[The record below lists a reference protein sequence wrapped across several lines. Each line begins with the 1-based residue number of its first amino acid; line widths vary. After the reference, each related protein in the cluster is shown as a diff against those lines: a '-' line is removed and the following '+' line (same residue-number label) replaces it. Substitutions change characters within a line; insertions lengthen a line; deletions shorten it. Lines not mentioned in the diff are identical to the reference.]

1 MDKNP
6 SNKRTVLSLEDMSNL
21 VSIYDAVRKLKI
33 TLFGSLDISP
43 KKDSVLGLLD
53 YVFDII
59 NNGICSEIE
68 LLGRNKS
75 AELITNILDSS
86 SSTSEEKAKQLLGI
100 SNYSK

>member
-1 MDKNP
+1 
-6 SNKRTVLSLEDMSNL
+6 MSNL